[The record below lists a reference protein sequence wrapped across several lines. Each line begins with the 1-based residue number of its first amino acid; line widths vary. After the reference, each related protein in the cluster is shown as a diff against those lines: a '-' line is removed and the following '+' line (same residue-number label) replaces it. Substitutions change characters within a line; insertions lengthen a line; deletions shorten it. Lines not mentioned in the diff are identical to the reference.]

1 MLVNNKH
8 PNIIEGFGFSQD
20 LDANTISIFMQYA
33 DQGDLASLIRAGHRP
48 SSQQAEIALAEMTD
62 ALSFLH
68 SGAGTGTTIVRRDI
82 KPGNIFELRGHF
94 VLADFHYGTKVD
106 VFALGVIIFKCMTG
120 KLPFEAL
127 DVFSRLAE
135 TKAANLEFRPG
146 FEDVVPSHRAMFSFS
161 PHGRPDTDVLKKN
174 PRLDRA
180 LLVRDLD
187 LERRRNISSDQ
198 TIKALEARD
207 TAHLQNQLA
216 IAAQLSVASQEIR
229 NLRARIAL
237 LQPSTRLDKD
247 DVIAKCR
254 AMLNSFAASTEPD
267 VSASAGSKPMNRSR
281 VTSLKIAE
289 AMSVAAARL
298 QQETPDAKSFC
309 RSNLMQRAI
318 ELSKLGKATSDEQVQ
333 TFLHSSSQW
342 KVDKKSW
349 TCLG

>member
-1 MLVNNKH
+1 
-8 PNIIEGFGFSQD
+8 
-20 LDANTISIFMQYA
+20 
-33 DQGDLASLIRAGHRP
+33 
-48 SSQQAEIALAEMTD
+48 
-62 ALSFLH
+62 
-68 SGAGTGTTIVRRDI
+68 
-82 KPGNIFELRGHF
+82 
-94 VLADFHYGTKVD
+94 
-106 VFALGVIIFKCMTG
+106 
-120 KLPFEAL
+120 
-127 DVFSRLAE
+127 
-135 TKAANLEFRPG
+135 
-146 FEDVVPSHRAMFSFS
+146 MFSFS